1 MKEQKESINYCQMV
15 ANMSFFACH
24 VISLTVYVIFGI
36 AMNNDELWKLIKE
49 QPNDQYEAF

>member
-1 MKEQKESINYCQMV
+1 MV